1 MARKEFLFRGR
12 KLDDLKSLSLNEFAD
27 LLKSRERRKIK
38 RGFTEE
44 EKKLLKDIEKKNE
57 VKTHCRDIIILPM
70 MVGKVINV
78 YNGKEFVAVRV
89 TVEMLGH
96 RLGEFALTR
105 RRVQHHAPGV
115 GATRSSQAL
124 SVR

>member
-1 MARKEFLFRGR
+1 MAKKEFLFRG
-12 KLDDLKSLSLNEFAD
+12 KTIDELKSLSLNEFAD

-44 EKKLLKDIEKKNE
+44 EKKLIKELEKKNS
-57 VKTHCRDIIILPM
+57 VKTHCRDAIILPL
-70 MVGKVINV
+70 MVGKTIMVH
-78 YNGKEFVAVRV
+78 NGKEFVQVIV
-89 TVEMLGH
+89 TSEMLGH

-115 GATRSSQAL
+115 GATKSSQAL

>member
-1 MARKEFLFRGR
+1 M
-12 KLDDLKSLSLNEFAD
+12 
-27 LLKSRERRKIK
+27 
-38 RGFTEE
+38 
-44 EKKLLKDIEKKNE
+44 
-57 VKTHCRDIIILPM
+57 IILPL
-70 MVGKVINV
+70 MVGKTINV

-89 TVEMLGH
+89 TTEMLGH

-105 RRVQHHAPGV
+105 KRVQHHAPGV

>member
-1 MARKEFLFRGR
+1 MARKEFLFRG
-12 KLDDLKSLSLNEFAD
+12 KKIEELKSLSLNEFAD
-27 LLKSRERRKIK
+27 LLKSRERRKLK

-44 EKKLLKDIEKKNE
+44 EKKLLKDVEKKDE
-57 VKTHCRDIIILPM
+57 VKTHCRDMIILPL
-70 MVGKVINV
+70 MVGKTIHV

-89 TVEMLGH
+89 TTEMLGH

-105 RRVQHHAPGV
+105 KRVQHHAPGV

>member
-1 MARKEFLFRGR
+1 MAKKEFLFRG
-12 KLDDLKSLSLNEFAD
+12 KTVDELKSLSLNEFAD

-44 EKKLLKDIEKKNE
+44 EKKLIKELEKKDS
-57 VKTHCRDIIILPM
+57 VKTHCRDAIILPL
-70 MVGKVINV
+70 MVGKTIMVH
-78 YNGKEFVAVRV
+78 NGKEFVQVNV
-89 TVEMLGH
+89 TAEMLGH

-115 GATRSSQAL
+115 GATKSSQAL